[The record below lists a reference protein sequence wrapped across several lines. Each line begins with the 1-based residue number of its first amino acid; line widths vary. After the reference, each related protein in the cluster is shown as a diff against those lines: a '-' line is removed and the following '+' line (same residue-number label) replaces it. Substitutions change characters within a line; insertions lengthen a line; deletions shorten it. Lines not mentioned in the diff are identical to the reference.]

1 MVRHGNCQV
10 NWIRSPVWV
19 PPRSEKAQIIA
30 AYELAPTKLIATDGK
45 FSELS
50 INLSIPAAEIQIPR
64 FSPEIPRHPRR
75 RLQHLQYSTSPDPP
89 IDASPLSSRSRLRVG
104 GSNCGGMNDHAGVAC
119 SRLLGVNLSIPL

>member
-1 MVRHGNCQV
+1 VRDFDLLVAAPVLGWNCQV

-50 INLSIPAAEIQIPR
+50 INLSIPSRAIRRQRAQRDLPR
-64 FSPEIPRHPRR
+64 LGFG
-75 RLQHLQYSTSPDPP
+75 LQNP
-89 IDASPLSSRSRLRVG
+89 
-104 GSNCGGMNDHAGVAC
+104 N
-119 SRLLGVNLSIPL
+119 

>member
-1 MVRHGNCQV
+1 MRDTADITPPPIVISAPTMIQVSGTWGIDKLTPKRREQATPGNCQV

-50 INLSIPAAEIQIPR
+50 INLSIPRE
-64 FSPEIPRHPRR
+64 
-75 RLQHLQYSTSPDPP
+75 
-89 IDASPLSSRSRLRVG
+89 
-104 GSNCGGMNDHAGVAC
+104 
-119 SRLLGVNLSIPL
+119 